1 MNQQPKKYALTQLSD
16 EELELLI
23 RLDFIAG
30 DDDDD
35 GEFIFAVLEELE
47 SRHPMPQEEI
57 DASLARF
64 WAEEAR
70 RRTQAQTQE
79 QTQVQTAPKPR
90 KEKKARSKRR
100 RWLPV
105 AAAAAC
111 VTIFLCAPVAQ
122 GSTMAESLVNW
133 QQNTFSFPVT
143 PSGAMADIVADPG
156 YHTAQSAIL
165 ARTNTPLLPTWYPKG
180 TTVAQVTDASTDNAL
195 VYRIDFTRDEQS
207 FSLTLSIYDSKES
220 IPNTVYEKDAG
231 SGRVYYDKQGQP
243 YYILSQQGQPTAIWR
258 KGPAEC
264 ILTGALTEQEVERI
278 LSSIE

>member
-16 EELELLI
+16 EDLERLI
-23 RLDFIAG
+23 HIDFLVG
-30 DDDDD
+30 DEEDSD
-35 GEFIFAVLEELE
+35 FLFAVLEELE
-47 SRHPMPQEEI
+47 ARHPTPCEEAN
-57 DASLARF
+57 ASLARF
-64 WAEEAR
+64 WEEEAR
-70 RRTQAQTQE
+70 RRAQAQE
-79 QTQVQTAPKPR
+79 QNQGQTAPNPR
-90 KEKKARSKRR
+90 KEKKGRPKRR

-111 VTIFLCAPVAQ
+111 VVVFLCAPVVQ

-143 PSGAMADIVADPG
+143 PSGAMADIVADPD

-195 VYRIDFTRDEQS
+195 VYRIDFTRDEQT

>member
-1 MNQQPKKYALTQLSD
+1 
-16 EELELLI
+16 
-23 RLDFIAG
+23 
-30 DDDDD
+30 
-35 GEFIFAVLEELE
+35 
-47 SRHPMPQEEI
+47 
-57 DASLARF
+57 
-64 WAEEAR
+64 
-70 RRTQAQTQE
+70 
-79 QTQVQTAPKPR
+79 VQTAPKPR

-143 PSGAMADIVADPG
+143 PSGAMADIVADPD

-195 VYRIDFTRDEQS
+195 VYRIDFTRDEQT